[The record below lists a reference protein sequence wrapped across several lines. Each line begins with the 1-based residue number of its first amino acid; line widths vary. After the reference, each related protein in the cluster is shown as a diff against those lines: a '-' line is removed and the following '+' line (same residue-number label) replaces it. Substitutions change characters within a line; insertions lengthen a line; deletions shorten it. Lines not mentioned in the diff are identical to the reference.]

1 MNSKSLYFNEAE
13 RVYVYEHLSIEETAA
28 KVNVAS
34 RTIANWK
41 VKGDWDNKRK
51 KYLKSKQTFHEEL
64 YEFARKLMHDIK
76 TDLDNGEKV
85 DTGRM
90 YAFTRM
96 LPLIAKVKDYE
107 DVAKALSQKQ
117 AESKGLTKDIIRTIE
132 EEILGIKSNESE

>member
-13 RVYVYEHLSIEETAA
+13 RVYVYEHLSIDETAA
-28 KVNVAS
+28 KVNVAP

-41 VKGDWDNKRK
+41 VKGDWDSKRK
-51 KYLKSKQTFHEEL
+51 KYLKSKQAFHEEL
-64 YEFARKLMHDIK
+64 YEFARKLMQDIK
-76 TDLDNGEKV
+76 IDLDNGEKV

-107 DVAKALSQKQ
+107 EIVSIKEKST
-117 AESKGLTKDIIRTIE
+117 ENKGLTKELIRTIE
-132 EEILGIKSNESE
+132 EEILGMKISEQ

>member
-13 RVYVYEHLSIEETAA
+13 RVYVYEHLSIDETAA
-28 KVNVAS
+28 KVNVSA

-51 KYLKSKQTFHEEL
+51 KYLKSKQAFHEEL
-64 YEFARKLMHDIK
+64 YEFARKLMNDIK

-96 LPLIAKVKDYE
+96 LPLITKVKEYE
-107 DVAKALSQKQ
+107 DISKSIKDEAKN
-117 AESKGLTKDIIRTIE
+117 KGLTPDVVKLIE
-132 EEILGIKSNESE
+132 EDILGM